1 MVALHQVPPE
11 RPPRRPARGQYRPG
25 VVLLVLC
32 ALLAVGGCKRPG
44 VAGAAASGSLKVTT
58 RLAGEA
64 VVGVVPVVIE
74 VSDAGVPVLGARVDV
89 EADMTHAGMAPAT
102 ATASEVGDGTYRA
115 DDLVL
120 GMAGDWIVSVKVTTA
135 GGVRADGELL
145 TTVRAR

>member
-1 MVALHQVPPE
+1 M
-11 RPPRRPARGQYRPG
+11 
-25 VVLLVLC
+25 
-32 ALLAVGGCKRPG
+32 
-44 VAGAAASGSLKVTT
+44 
-58 RLAGEA
+58 
-64 VVGVVPVVIE
+64 GVVPVVIE

-115 DDLVL
+115 DNLVL